1 MASEAVL
8 EEDIELNA
16 EPDDPVDGAE
26 ERTLTYDGSWLNAD
40 LSSCFKVK
48 VTLCVHYTDEYPE
61 VLPEL
66 SLKPVEG
73 EITDQELES
82 ILEGLRSVMYHLQ
95 GNDNLGMA
103 MTFTLVSHLREQ
115 LSHLVR
121 IRTERRAREEK
132 EKERLALEEEE
143 ARTRGTPVTIG
154 SFKVWKMV
162 FDQDIAMKRAREEE
176 ERMKGLTPRERE
188 EFKRVTS
195 RLTGKPSYFLSARRW
210 DASTYIGRQLFER
223 GDKNLED
230 DTLLE
235 EGTVSVDASQY
246 ERQEIEE
253 EQEDEGVT
261 FSDSD

>member
-1 MASEAVL
+1 QVL
-8 EEDIELNA
+8 ESIYPEELSKISDRDIELNA

-40 LSSCFKVK
+40 LSSRFKVK

-82 ILEGLRSVMYHLQ
+82 ILEGLRSV

-195 RLTGKPSYFLSARRW
+195 RLTG
-210 DASTYIGRQLFER
+210 RQLFER

>member
-8 EEDIELNA
+8 EELEVLESIYPEELSKISDRDIELNA

-26 ERTLTYDGSWLNAD
+26 EL
-40 LSSCFKVK
+40 K

-82 ILEGLRSVMYHLQ
+82 ILEGLRSV

-195 RLTGKPSYFLSARRW
+195 RLTG
-210 DASTYIGRQLFER
+210 RQLFER

>member
-1 MASEAVL
+1 MGFEAVL
-8 EEDIELNA
+8 EELEVLTEDIELDA

-26 ERTLTYDGSWLNAD
+26 KLR
-40 LSSCFKVK
+40 
-48 VTLCVHYTDEYPE
+48 VTLCVHYTDEYPDA
-61 VLPEL
+61 LPEL

-73 EITDQELES
+73 EVDDQELDG
-82 ILEGLRSVMYHLQ
+82 ILQGLRSV
-95 GNDNLGMA
+95 GNDSIGMA

-121 IRTERRAREEK
+121 IRAERCEKEEK

-143 ARTRGTPVTIG
+143 ARTRGTPVTIE
-154 SFKVWKMV
+154 SFKAWKV
-162 FDQDIAMKRAREEE
+162 AFDKKIAMKRMRAEEE
-176 ERMKGLTPRERE
+176 KMKGLTTKERE
-188 EFKRVTS
+188 ELKRVAS
-195 RLTGKPSYFLSARRW
+195 RLT
-210 DASTYIGRQLFER
+210 GRQLFER
-223 GDKNLED
+223 GDRNLED
-230 DTLLE
+230 DALLE

>member
-8 EEDIELNA
+8 EELEVLESIYPEELSKISDRDIEIDA

-26 ERTLTYDGSWLNAD
+26 QLKL
-40 LSSCFKVK
+40 
-48 VTLCVHYTDEYPE
+48 TLCVHYTDEYPD

-73 EITDQELES
+73 EIQEEEIES
-82 ILEGLRSVMYHLQ
+82 ILEELRSV

-115 LSHLVR
+115 LSQLVR
-121 IRTERRAREEK
+121 DREERRIKEER

-143 ARTRGTPVTIG
+143 ARTRGTPVTVE
-154 SFKVWKMV
+154 SFKAWKAA
-162 FDQDIAMKRAREEE
+162 FDKEIAMKRAREDEE
-176 ERMKGLTPRERE
+176 KMKGFTPKERE
-188 EFKRVTS
+188 EFRRVTT
-195 RLTGKPSYFLSARRW
+195 RLS
-210 DASTYIGRQLFER
+210 GRQLFER
-223 GDKNLED
+223 GDRNLED

-235 EGTVSVDASQY
+235 EGAVSVDISQY
-246 ERQEIEE
+246 ERVGIEE